1 MSDRAGGE
9 TISTATTLAL
19 RPPSPGLEL
28 ELAAAQPVP
37 VVQETQV
44 EGMIPVT
51 PERSAELRERGR
63 SFVADLERL
72 QPNSPELAAKVE
84 EIGQVGASE
93 LTASAGVSNRMLERP
108 SSALAGTA
116 GKSKIGAQAKVSSSL
131 SELRS
136 TVVQLTPNRAD
147 LDGKRKILGFI
158 PGGSRIEAYF
168 DRYKSAQSQLDD
180 ITRALASGQDE
191 LRKDNAAIEQE
202 RANLWTLMSA
212 LSEYVV
218 LLAEVDAGVEQRLA
232 QLETSDPARATAFR
246 SQVQFAVRQRRQ
258 DILTQL
264 AVGAQGYLAMDM
276 VKANNVELIKGV
288 ERARTTTLSAL
299 RTAVI
304 VAEALTNQKL
314 VLAQISALNATTSDV
329 IAANA
334 AMLRQQSAEIQT
346 QAASSSID
354 IAKLE
359 QAFTDVFATMDSID
373 TFRGKAVE
381 SMGQTVAALET
392 QLQRAAP
399 YVERS
404 RATTDQAGTTGA

>member
-1 MSDRAGGE
+1 
-9 TISTATTLAL
+9 
-19 RPPSPGLEL
+19 
-28 ELAAAQPVP
+28 VP
-37 VVQETQV
+37 EVQEEQV
-44 EGMIPVT
+44 EGMLPVP
-51 PERSAELRERGR
+51 PERQAELRQMADKYA
-63 SFVADLERL
+63 ADLESL
-72 QPNSPELAAKVE
+72 APNSPELAAKVE
-84 EIGQVGASE
+84 EISQVGASE
-93 LTASAGVSNRMLERP
+93 LTASASVSNRMLERP

-116 GKSKIGAQAKVSSSL
+116 GKSKVGAQAKVAGTL

-136 TVVQLTPNRAD
+136 TVVELTPNRAD

-158 PGGSRIEAYF
+158 PGGSRIERYF
-168 DRYKSAQSQLDD
+168 DRYKTAQSQLDQ
-180 ITRALASGQDE
+180 ITKALAAGQDE

-202 RANLWTLMSA
+202 RANLWTLMGS
-212 LSEYVV
+212 LTEYTV
-218 LLAEVDAGVEQRLA
+218 LLAQLDAGVESRLLA
-232 QLETSDPARATAFR
+232 LEASDPQRATSFR
-246 SQVQFAVRQRRQ
+246 SDVQFAVRQRRQ

-264 AVGAQGYLAMDM
+264 AVAAQGYLAMDM
-276 VKANNVELIKGV
+276 VKQNNVELIKGV
-288 ERARTTTLSAL
+288 ERAKTTTLAAL

-314 VLAQISALNATTSDV
+314 VLSQISALNATTSDV

-373 TFRGKAVE
+373 TFRGEAVK
-381 SMGQTVAALET
+381 SMAATVTALER
-392 QLQRAAP
+392 QLAKAEP

-404 RATTDQAGTTGA
+404 RKPDQERSAPSA